1 MIKNYLKITFR
12 SLIRSKTHSIINILG
27 LGLGIACC
35 ILIVLFVKDEWT
47 FDTFHSKADR
57 IYRVWA
63 REDYGKDEVF
73 FYTVTP
79 FPMGPNLKD
88 NFEEVEY
95 HVRINNIGPQVK
107 VGDDLYSETVTIG
120 GQHFFELFDFKLLAG
135 ETREALKG
143 MSNVVITKKMASK
156 YFGDVD
162 PINKVISIQLG
173 EAFEEFA
180 VKAVVQNMP
189 TNSSIKF
196 DILISDLNYPK
207 LYSERAL
214 TSAWFNITP
223 ETYVL
228 LRSGVDVP
236 QLEKKMGTFMLSVLG
251 DDFDAKYELG
261 LQPLTD
267 IHLNTYYPVGLAPVS
282 NPKYSNILAAI
293 ALLILLVAC
302 INFVTLSVGRS
313 IKRAKEVGI
322 RKVVGAERKHLIF
335 QFIGE
340 AVIVTI
346 ISLVVGGIFAF
357 LSMPLFNDLS
367 GKQLILELNGFMLLV
382 ALCTILI
389 IGLLAGSYPA
399 FVLSGFRPVS
409 ILKGNITS
417 GSSKQGLRKILV
429 GIQLVLAIFLI
440 SSTLV
445 MRNQLDYLQNKDMGF
460 NKEQL
465 MVIQLNVPGNFR
477 LIERIQKG
485 FENAQP
491 FKNELSKVNG
501 VSEVFTASHD
511 FGNGGWTNIG
521 FTDEK
526 DVYRTFNLNVIDADY
541 IPSMKM
547 EMTAG
552 RNFSEENTS
561 DSRRSVIVN
570 EALVKQYS
578 LADPIGKRLPGANFE
593 DNEII
598 GVVKD
603 FNYSS
608 LYAGVEPLV
617 LVMDAK
623 VIASGIENIGIDN
636 NPTPKLF
643 VRLQPGNMSNTI
655 DAIKNVW
662 DRMTNSEE
670 FAFTFVDQAMAQ
682 QYRNDQNLGK
692 IISIA
697 TLLAIIIGS
706 LGLYALASLA
716 MQNRTKEISIRKVMG
731 ATEQSLL
738 TLLTKDY
745 IYLIGISLLISIPVT
760 FYTMSSWLESFE
772 YRVGISWQVFVLAG
786 GVSLLVALLAIS
798 YQAIKTAWSQPAKTL
813 KCE

>member
-367 GKQLILELNGFMLLV
+367 GKQLI
-382 ALCTILI
+382 I
-389 IGLLAGSYPA
+389 
-399 FVLSGFRPVS
+399 
-409 ILKGNITS
+409 
-417 GSSKQGLRKILV
+417 
-429 GIQLVLAIFLI
+429 
-440 SSTLV
+440 
-445 MRNQLDYLQNKDMGF
+445 
-460 NKEQL
+460 
-465 MVIQLNVPGNFR
+465 
-477 LIERIQKG
+477 
-485 FENAQP
+485 
-491 FKNELSKVNG
+491 
-501 VSEVFTASHD
+501 
-511 FGNGGWTNIG
+511 
-521 FTDEK
+521 
-526 DVYRTFNLNVIDADY
+526 
-541 IPSMKM
+541 
-547 EMTAG
+547 
-552 RNFSEENTS
+552 
-561 DSRRSVIVN
+561 
-570 EALVKQYS
+570 
-578 LADPIGKRLPGANFE
+578 
-593 DNEII
+593 
-598 GVVKD
+598 
-603 FNYSS
+603 
-608 LYAGVEPLV
+608 
-617 LVMDAK
+617 
-623 VIASGIENIGIDN
+623 
-636 NPTPKLF
+636 
-643 VRLQPGNMSNTI
+643 
-655 DAIKNVW
+655 
-662 DRMTNSEE
+662 
-670 FAFTFVDQAMAQ
+670 
-682 QYRNDQNLGK
+682 
-692 IISIA
+692 
-697 TLLAIIIGS
+697 
-706 LGLYALASLA
+706 
-716 MQNRTKEISIRKVMG
+716 
-731 ATEQSLL
+731 
-738 TLLTKDY
+738 
-745 IYLIGISLLISIPVT
+745 
-760 FYTMSSWLESFE
+760 
-772 YRVGISWQVFVLAG
+772 
-786 GVSLLVALLAIS
+786 
-798 YQAIKTAWSQPAKTL
+798 
-813 KCE
+813 